1 MEGNMR
7 WFRIFLSLFIL
18 SLIATGASF
27 YWKTYYPASGEIR
40 ISMDEKSPALAE
52 PSPAPAPAGSAAD
65 GTAAPADEAARGV
78 QLGQAKPAAPAPGE
92 NATVAAT
99 QDLANML
106 SIVSSVVSL
115 AGTIVSL
122 MFAMFMSRR
131 GAAS

>member
-1 MEGNMR
+1 MR
-7 WFRIFLSLFIL
+7 WFRIFFSLFIL

-27 YWKTYYPASGEIR
+27 YWKTYYPASGEVR
-40 ISMDEKSPALAE
+40 ISMDDTSPALTL
-52 PSPAPAPAGSAAD
+52 PSAAPAEQAAD
-65 GTAAPADEAARGV
+65 GTAAPADEAERGV

-92 NATVAAT
+92 TATISAT

-122 MFAMFMSRR
+122 MFAMFFARR